1 MYQST
6 RNDQITASSK
16 EAVLQGLATDGGLFV
31 DPDLGKT
38 KIDIEKHLR
47 SSYKELALAIFKH
60 LLSDYTEEELK
71 ACIDGAYTNSF
82 EGGDIAPLKK
92 VGNVHVLELFHGP
105 TCAFKDVALTILPH
119 FMSVALAQKQQ
130 KALILTATSGDTGK
144 AAMNGFMDVPNT
156 GICVY
161 YPHNGVSSVQ
171 YMQMCT
177 QKGKNVHVH
186 AVKGNFDDAQTAVKE
201 IFTDPEIAEYAAS
214 KGVKLSSANSINVGR
229 LVPQVVYYFWAYIKL
244 VNNAEIQLGDEVTF
258 SVPTGNFGDVLAGY
272 YAYLLGLPINKFIVA
287 SNENDVLYDFFK
299 TGIYDKNRPF
309 AKTISP
315 SMDILVS
322 SNLERLLF
330 YMSGN
335 DAETTASFMR
345 SLKEHGKY
353 FVGNEIK
360 AKLDEKFIGGVTGDA
375 ETLSTIKK
383 CYEETGYV
391 LDTHSAVSYRIAC
404 EYAGT
409 SSEKV
414 VTLSTASPY
423 KFPQAVINAIDGEKM
438 DEWKALSRLV
448 EINDQPCPASL
459 ADIKS
464 QEILH
469 KSIIDKD
476 EMRATVKVA
485 IDQLF

>member
-6 RNDQITASSK
+6 RNDKTTATSK
-16 EAVLQGLATDGGLFV
+16 EAVLQGLASDGGLFV
-31 DPDLGKT
+31 DPELGCF
-38 KIDIEKHLR
+38 KIDIEKHLK
-47 SSYKELALAIFKH
+47 STYGELALAIFKI
-60 LLSDYTEEELK
+60 LLPDFTETELK
-71 ACIDGAYTNSF
+71 DCIDGAYINSF
-82 EGGDIAPLKK
+82 EGGDVAPLMK

-119 FMSVALAQKQQ
+119 FMSVALSQKQQ

-161 YPHNGVSSVQ
+161 YPHNGVSQVQ

-177 QKGKNVHVH
+177 QKGKNVRVH
-186 AVKGNFDDAQTAVKE
+186 AVEGNFDDAQRGVKE
-201 IFTDPEIAEYAAS
+201 IFTDPEIEEYARL
-214 KGVKLSSANSINVGR
+214 KGVKLSSANSINIGR

-244 VNNAEIQLGDEVTF
+244 VNNGEVKLGDEISF
-258 SVPTGNFGDVLAGY
+258 SVPTGNFGDVLAGF
-272 YAYLLGLPINKFIVA
+272 YAKKLGLPVKKFIVA
-287 SNENDVLYDFFK
+287 SNVNDVLYDFFK

-335 DAETTASFMR
+335 NADITAEFMQ
-345 SLKEHGKY
+345 SLAENGKY
-353 FVGNEIK
+353 FVGNDIK
-360 AKLDEKFIGGVTGDA
+360 AKLDELFIGGVTNDA
-375 ETLSTIKK
+375 ETLATIKK
-383 CYEETGYV
+383 CYDETGYI
-391 LDTHSAVSYRIAC
+391 LDTHTAVSFKIAS
-404 EYAGT
+404 EYAT
-409 SSEKV
+409 NSTEKV

-438 DEWKALSRLV
+438 DEWEALSRLI
-448 EINDQPCPASL
+448 EINEKPCPTSL
-459 ADIKS
+459 SDIKS

>member
-6 RNDQITASSK
+6 RNCNITASAK
-16 EAVLQGLATDGGLFV
+16 EAVLQGLASDGGLFV
-31 DPDLGKT
+31 DPELGSIR
-38 KIDIEKHLR
+38 IDVEKHLK
-47 SSYKELALAIFKH
+47 STYNELALSIFKI
-60 LLSDYTEEELK
+60 LLPDYTESELR
-71 ACIDGAYTNSF
+71 ACIDGAYTDSF
-82 EGGDIAPLKK
+82 EGGDVAPIKK
-92 VGNVHVLELFHGP
+92 VGNVHILELFHGP

-144 AAMNGFMDVPNT
+144 AAMSGFMGVPNT

-161 YPHNGVSSVQ
+161 YPHNGVSNVQ

-177 QKGKNVHVH
+177 QKGKNVRVH

-201 IFTDPEIAEYAAS
+201 TFTDAEIAEYAAE
-214 KGVKLSSANSINVGR
+214 KGVKLSSANSINIGR

-244 VNNAEIQLGDEVTF
+244 VNNGEIKLGDEITF

-272 YAYLLGLPINKFIVA
+272 YAYLLGLPVNKFIVA

-330 YMSGN
+330 YVSGN
-335 DAETTASFMR
+335 DAEATASFMN
-345 SLKEHGKY
+345 SLKDHGKY

-360 AKLDEKFIGGVTGDA
+360 TKLNERFIGGTANDA

-391 LDTHSAVSYRIAC
+391 LDTHSSVSYRIAS
-404 EYAGT
+404 EYAEH

-423 KFPQAVINAIDGEKM
+423 KFPTSVINAIDDEKM
-438 DEWKALSRLV
+438 DEWEAFSRIM
-448 EINDQPCPASL
+448 EINDQPCPTSL
-459 ADIKS
+459 ADIKN

-469 KSIIDKD
+469 KSIIDKK
-476 EMRATVKVA
+476 EMRATVKEA

>member
-6 RNDQITASSK
+6 RNNQITASAK
-16 EAVLQGLATDGGLFV
+16 EAVLQGLASDGGLFV
-31 DPDLGKT
+31 DPELGSI
-38 KIDIEKHLR
+38 KIDIEKHLG
-47 SSYKELALAIFKH
+47 SSYKELALAIFK
-60 LLSDYTEEELK
+60 LLLPDYTEEELR
-71 ACIDGAYTNSF
+71 ACIDGAYTDSF
-82 EGGDIAPLKK
+82 EGGDVAPLKK

-144 AAMNGFMDVPNT
+144 AAMSGFMDVPNT

-177 QKGKNVHVH
+177 QKGKNVRVH
-186 AVKGNFDDAQTAVKE
+186 AVKGNFDDAQSGVKE

-214 KGVKLSSANSINVGR
+214 KGVKLSSANSINIGR

-244 VNNAEIQLGDEVTF
+244 VNNGEIKLGYEVTF

-272 YAYLLGLPINKFIVA
+272 YAYLLGLPVKKFIVA

-330 YMSGN
+330 YVSGN

-360 AKLDEKFIGGVTGDA
+360 AKLDEKFIGGTANDA

-391 LDTHSAVSYRIAC
+391 LDTHSAVSYRIAS
-404 EYAGT
+404 EYAEL

-414 VTLSTASPY
+414 LSLSTASPY
-423 KFPQAVINAIDGEKM
+423 KFPTSVIKAIDGVEI
-438 DEWKALSRLV
+438 DEWKALSKLTT
-448 EINDQPCPASL
+448 INRDLCPASL
-459 ADIKS
+459 ANLKDQK
-464 QEILH
+464 ILH
-469 KSIIDKD
+469 TSVIEKD
-476 EMRATVKVA
+476 EMRATVKQA